1 MTGRGPADTPDS
13 CGYLRPRALRAGMV
27 DLAIDADRLFDG
39 TDAEPLADGRLL
51 VSEGRVEAAGTQ
63 EDLAVPDDADHRRYA
78 GTAIPG
84 LVDAHLHLWGARS
97 MDPFEW
103 LKRTDT
109 HAAARATA
117 DLRDLLA
124 AGFTTVRDVGSGTG
138 LGLRDAV
145 AEGAVPGPRVYT
157 SGLAMS
163 QTGGHGD
170 SHFLPHQW
178 VREEDPR
185 GVSTLADGPAEC
197 RKEARKRVREGVDLV
212 KIMTTGGVLS
222 EKDHPR
228 QSQMTDAEISAVVEE
243 AHRVDIPVA
252 SHAQGTPGV
261 KNALRNGVDTVEHGI
276 WLDDEAVDLFHETG
290 ATLVP
295 TLAVMHRICERGAEH
310 GLPEYGLE
318 KAYEARE
325 AHFESARKAHEAGV
339 PVALGTDFLGP
350 ELLPH
355 GENAL
360 EAELFVEEVGMSE
373 REAIRAGTGVAARTL
388 PDDDVGTLTEG
399 DHADVLVVDGDP
411 FADITALRDVET
423 VFKGGEEV
431 ER

>member
-1 MTGRGPADTPDS
+1 
-13 CGYLRPRALRAGMV
+13 MV
-27 DLAIDADRLFDG
+27 DLVIDADRLFDG
-39 TDAEPLADGRLL
+39 TSAEPTADGRLL
-51 VSEGRVEAAGTQ
+51 VSEGRVEAVGTQ
-63 EDLAVPDDADHRRYA
+63 EDLAVPADADHRSFA

-117 DLRDLLA
+117 DLRELLA

-145 AEGAVPGPRVYT
+145 DEGVIPGPRVYT
-157 SGLAMS
+157 SGLAIS

-197 RKEARKRVREGVDLV
+197 RKEARKRVREGADLV

-228 QSQMTDAEISAVVEE
+228 QSQMTDDEIRAVVEE
-243 AHRVDIPVA
+243 AHRVGIPVA

-261 KNALRNGVDTVEHGI
+261 KNALRNGVDTIEHGI

-310 GLPEYGLE
+310 GIPEYGLE

-360 EAELFVEEVGMSE
+360 EAELFVEEVGMTE
-373 REAIRAGTGVAARTL
+373 REAVHAGTGVAARTL

-411 FADITALRDVET
+411 FTDISALRDVAT

-431 ER
+431 TLQQ

>member
-1 MTGRGPADTPDS
+1 MSDPTAIL
-13 CGYLRPRALRAGMV
+13 CGSL
-27 DLAIDADRLFDG
+27 IDGQSDEPGSDMAVVTENDRIVHVAPF
-39 TDAEPLADGRLL
+39 
-51 VSEGRVEAAGTQ
+51 
-63 EDLAVPDDADHRRYA
+63 EDLDLDELDCIDHS
-78 GTAIPG
+78 GETVMPG
-84 LVDAHLHLWGARS
+84 MIDAHLHLKGWPS
-97 MDPFEW
+97 MDQTEM
-103 LKRTDT
+103 LEYDI
-109 HAAARATA
+109 AAGAARATVH
-117 DLRDLLA
+117 LRRLLR
-124 AGFTTVRDVGSGTG
+124 AGFTTVRDVDSRTG
-138 LGLRDAV
+138 LGLRTAV
-145 AEGAVPGPRVYT
+145 REGTIEGPEIHT
-157 SGLAMS
+157 SHRAIY

-170 SHFLPHQW
+170 AHYLPYEWVTQW
-178 VREEDPR
+178 NPYDPALCD
-185 GVSTLADGPAEC
+185 GADEC
-197 RKEARKRVREGVDLV
+197 RKEARKRIREGADLV

-228 QSQMTDAEISAVVEE
+228 QSQMTDDEIRAVVEE

-261 KNALRNGVDTVEHGI
+261 KNALRNGVDTIEHGI
-276 WLDDEAVDLFHETG
+276 WLDDEAIDRFHETG

-295 TLAVMHRICERGAEH
+295 TLAVMHRICEH
-310 GLPEYGLE
+310 GEDHGIPEYGLE

-325 AHFESARKAHEAGV
+325 AHFASARKAYEAGV

-350 ELLPH
+350 ALLPH

-373 REAIRAGTGVAARTL
+373 REAVHAGTGVAARTL

-411 FADITALRDVET
+411 FADISALRDVAT

-431 ER
+431 AV

>member
-1 MTGRGPADTPDS
+1 MA
-13 CGYLRPRALRAGMV
+13 

-39 TDAEPLADGRLL
+39 TDDEPIADGRLL
-51 VSEGRVEAAGTQ
+51 VTDGRVEALGTQ
-63 EDLAVPDDADHRRYA
+63 EDLAVPDGADHRSYA
-78 GTAIPG
+78 GTVVPG

-97 MDPFEW
+97 VDPFERVK
-103 LKRTDT
+103 LADT
-109 HAAARATA
+109 QAAARATA

-138 LGLRDAV
+138 LGLRNAV
-145 AEGAVPGPRVYT
+145 DEGAIPGPRVYT
-157 SGLAMS
+157 SGPAVS

-197 RKEARKRVREGVDLV
+197 RKEARKRVREGADLV

-228 QSQMTDAEISAVVEE
+228 QSQFTDEEIQAFVQE

-261 KNALRNGVDTVEHGI
+261 KNALRNGVDTIEHGI
-276 WLDDEAVDLFHETG
+276 WLDDEAIDLFHETG

-295 TLAVMHRICERGAEH
+295 TLAIMHRICEDGAEH
-310 GLPEYGLE
+310 GIPEYGLE
-318 KAYEARE
+318 KSYEARE
-325 AHFESARKAHEAGV
+325 AHFESARRAYEADV

-350 ELLPH
+350 ELVPH

-360 EAELFVEEVGMSE
+360 EAELFVEEVGMTE
-373 REAIRAGTGVAARTL
+373 RDAIHAATGVAARTV
-388 PDDDVGTLTEG
+388 PDDDVGTLEPG
-399 DHADVLVVDGDP
+399 NHADVVVLDGNP
-411 FADITALRDVET
+411 FADITALRDVAT
-423 VFKGGEEV
+423 VFKSGEEV
-431 ER
+431 EL